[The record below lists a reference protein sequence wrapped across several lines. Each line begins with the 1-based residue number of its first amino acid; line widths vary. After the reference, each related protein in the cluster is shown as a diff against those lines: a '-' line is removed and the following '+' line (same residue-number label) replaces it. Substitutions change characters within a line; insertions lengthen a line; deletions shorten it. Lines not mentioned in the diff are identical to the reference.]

1 MLMLVNFRNWMMAE
15 ESVAVLKLGF
25 PRSSWLKDE
34 KTGHI
39 SRELAA
45 LLLLPMSLDWALM
58 GLQEPLLLSMAQ
70 LGARSL
76 SLCEMYER
84 SWNLTLLLVYGY
96 ERLR

>member
-1 MLMLVNFRNWMMAE
+1 ME
-15 ESVAVLKLGF
+15 ESVAVLKLDF
-25 PRSSWLKDE
+25 PRFLWLNDE

-45 LLLLPMSLDWALM
+45 LLPLPMSLDWARM
-58 GLQEPLLLSMAQ
+58 ALQEHLLLSMAQ
-70 LGARSL
+70 LGARLL
-76 SLCEMYER
+76 SLCEMYEG